1 MADVTQ
7 LSHVLVVGGSL
18 EEWSTCSDEHWKS
31 YLHTLQGA
39 VTGMGVRWLTVYPYE
54 GTSSVQQQS
63 QLLDRLQQL
72 TEGVRRADK
81 VIVDGELTLI
91 IDVWGEGRV
100 RFVHAINRLSAPAV
114 TESEIDAAVLAPAE
128 VEPDL
133 TIVFG
138 KPHRLPE
145 SLMWELAYSEL
156 VFLDID
162 WKLCQEDDIA
172 LAVNDYQRRDRRF
185 GGVDS

>member
-1 MADVTQ
+1 MADATQ
-7 LSHVLVVGGSL
+7 LSHVLVVGGPL

-31 YLHTLQGA
+31 YLEILQDA
-39 VTGMGVRWLTVYPYE
+39 VVGMGVRWLTVYPYE

-72 TEGVRRADK
+72 TDGDRLDGK
-81 VIVDGELTLI
+81 VVVDGEMTLI
-91 IDVWGEGRV
+91 IDTCGEGRD
-100 RFVHAINRLSAPAV
+100 RFVQAINQLTAPAIS
-114 TESEIDAAVLAPAE
+114 ESDIDAAVLAPAE

-138 KPHRLPE
+138 TPHQLPE

-162 WKLCQEDDIA
+162 WKLCQEDDVA

>member
-1 MADVTQ
+1 M
-7 LSHVLVVGGSL
+7 
-18 EEWSTCSDEHWKS
+18 
-31 YLHTLQGA
+31 
-39 VTGMGVRWLTVYPYE
+39 
-54 GTSSVQQQS
+54 
-63 QLLDRLQQL
+63 
-72 TEGVRRADK
+72 
-81 VIVDGELTLI
+81 TLI
-91 IDVWGEGRV
+91 IDTCGEGRD
-100 RFVHAINRLSAPAV
+100 RFVQAINQLTAPAIS
-114 TESEIDAAVLAPAE
+114 ESDIDAAVLAPAE

-138 KPHRLPE
+138 TPHQLPE

-162 WKLCQEDDIA
+162 WKLCQEDDVA

>member
-1 MADVTQ
+1 MADATQ
-7 LSHVLVVGGSL
+7 LSHVLVVGGPL
-18 EEWSTCSDEHWKS
+18 EEWCTCSDEHWKS
-31 YLHTLQGA
+31 YFEILQGA
-39 VTGMGVRWLTVYPYE
+39 IAGIGVRWLTVYPYH
-54 GTSSVQQQS
+54 GTISAQQQS
-63 QLLDRLQQL
+63 RLLARLQQL
-72 TEGVRRADK
+72 TDGYQLGGK
-81 VIVDGELTLI
+81 VIADGDMTLI
-91 IDVWGEGRV
+91 IDTCGEGRD
-100 RFVHAINRLSAPAV
+100 RFVRAINQLAAPAI
-114 TESEIDAAVLAPAE
+114 SETGIDAVVLAPAE

-138 KPHRLPE
+138 KPHQLPE

-162 WKLCQEDDIA
+162 WKFCQEDDIA